1 MYNTDLPTRAELPSS
16 AKLKRSTAIA
26 LAVASV
32 LLVTMVLPS
41 EYGIDPTRAGRLLGL
56 TEMGEIKTQLASE
69 AAADRRAAEEAVR
82 QTLSNTG
89 APVPEAANAEL
100 MTRLDA
106 IELRLDAVVAM
117 LNRQQQAG
125 PNAVSGA
132 AVETDPLPAAQPEQM
147 AEAAPV
153 AEEMAS
159 VPVPSAP
166 PASEW
171 TDEFSIVLTPGEGVE
186 LKLVMDAD
194 AEAEFEWSANGAVL
208 NFDAHGDGSGQ
219 SISYEKGRNVAEDQG
234 VLRAAFGGNHGW
246 FFRNRTSSDV
256 TLTLRTRGNYSE
268 FKRTV

>member
-1 MYNTDLPTRAELPSS
+1 V
-16 AKLKRSTAIA
+16 IA
-26 LAVASV
+26 LLVAAA
-32 LLVTMVLPS
+32 LLVTVVLPS

-69 AAADRRAAEEAVR
+69 AAADRKAAEDAVK
-82 QTLSNTG
+82 QTLSNPG

-106 IELRLDAVVAM
+106 INLRLDAVVAM
-117 LNRQQQAG
+117 LSRQQQAG
-125 PNAVSGA
+125 PNAVFGA
-132 AVETDPLPAAQPEQM
+132 PIGNGSLPATTPEQM
-147 AEAAPV
+147 EEAAPAAGEV
-153 AEEMAS
+153 AS
-159 VPVPSAP
+159 VPIPSAP
-166 PASEW
+166 PASKW
-171 TDEFSIVLTPGEGVE
+171 TDEFSIVLAPGEGVE
-186 LKLVMDAD
+186 LKLVMDAN
-194 AEAEFEWSANGAVL
+194 AEAEFEWNANGAVL